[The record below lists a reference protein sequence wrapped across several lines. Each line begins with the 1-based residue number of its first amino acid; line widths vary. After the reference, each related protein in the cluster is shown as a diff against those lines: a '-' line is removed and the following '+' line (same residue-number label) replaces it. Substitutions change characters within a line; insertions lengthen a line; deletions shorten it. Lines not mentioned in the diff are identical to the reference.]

1 MYFIHQIQKDDCG
14 FACLKMILATINK
27 DKNYLYLPQ
36 DESHGPYSLE
46 ELGEIGQNYG
56 LSFEA
61 FRATIKTDV
70 ANCPRFP
77 FIAILSLKNE
87 AKHAVCVTRVKWGR
101 VSYVDPRYGKVSVPL
116 KKFVNDWD
124 GTGLLIKGFEKRKCP
139 IKSPNPISFGQR
151 LLLGM
156 IQFIAGSLAV
166 LGVYFIKD
174 GTPIYLPMIFL
185 SLAIAGEVIMKVLSY
200 AYMKKIDDYFFNEN
214 RIPRSGFRNYFL
226 RFENY
231 KRLSLY
237 SPMNYVLIFVFTLG
251 LVAVVLFNDYR
262 NLLIVLAPV
271 TLAFLEALIITPI
284 LKKKKQFVSELE
296 DNIDNSKNVKDFKEK
311 IRAMHKQAYSY
322 SYLNLLTTYLFAL
335 LILVSVI
342 LTMKLCE
349 ITSFPYIIFYTCI
362 AIALFKAMRELFS
375 TNERINEFN
384 IVKVKISNSMKSHE

>member
-36 DESHGPYSLE
+36 DEGNGPYSLE
-46 ELGEIGQNYG
+46 QLIDIGQSYG
-56 LSFEA
+56 VSFEA

-77 FIAILSLKNE
+77 FIAIMSLKNE
-87 AKHAVCVTRVKWGR
+87 AKHAVCVTKVRWGR
-101 VSYVDPRYGKVSVPL
+101 VTYIDPRYGKVNVSL

-124 GTGLLIKGFEKRKCP
+124 GTGLMIKEFQKTKCP
-139 IKSPNPISFGQR
+139 FKSPNPISLGQKIA
-151 LLLGM
+151 LGI

-174 GTPIYLPMIFL
+174 GTPIYLPVIFL
-185 SLAIAGEVIMKVLSY
+185 SLAIAGEAIMKIVSY
-200 AYMKKIDDYFFNEN
+200 SYMKRIDDYFFKEN
-214 RIPRSGFRNYFL
+214 RIPKSGFRNYFL

-231 KRLSLY
+231 KKMSLY

-251 LVAVVLFNDYR
+251 LVAVVLLNDYR

-271 TLAFLEALIITPI
+271 ALAFLETLIITPI
-284 LKKKKQFVSELE
+284 LKKKKHFIAELE
-296 DNIDNSKNVKDFKEK
+296 DNIDNSKNAKDFQDK
-311 IRAMHKQAYSY
+311 IRTMHKQAYSY
-322 SYLNLLTTYLFAL
+322 SYLNLFVTYLFAL

-349 ITSFPYIIFYTCI
+349 IISFPYIIFYTCI